1 MTADLQTC
9 KCIRKAVQNHLQML
23 GLALMLPGTTSC
35 NNGDLRPENALP
47 GFHTYSDVAK
57 QASYMWP
64 RTILFFRSM

>member
-1 MTADLQTC
+1 
-9 KCIRKAVQNHLQML
+9 ML

-35 NNGDLRPENALP
+35 NNGDLSPENALP

-57 QASYMWP
+57 QASYVWP